1 MDENINILVL
11 NDISRN
17 VIRYLAKNLSS
28 IFGTDV
34 KLSRH
39 LVIPTTL
46 FNEDKGQY
54 DGRKLLKF
62 LTENMTLKEVKAV
75 NLALFDRDL
84 FIGSLDYAFGLASP
98 FPKISVISILRLH
111 PHFQKDYFTG
121 GLKKRK
127 AGRFPLFVR
136 RLSSQEKTLYYDRIL
151 KEAIHGIGHT
161 MGLIHCRRKECIM
174 HQSDAISDIDSKE
187 TGFCKS
193 CRDLL

>member
-17 VIRYLAKNLSS
+17 VLRYLAKNLSS
-28 IFGTDV
+28 IFETDV
-34 KLSRH
+34 KASRH
-39 LVIPTTL
+39 IIIPTTL
-46 FNEDKGQY
+46 FNEEKCQY

-62 LTENMTLKEVKAV
+62 LTDNMTLKEVKGI

-84 FIGSLDYAFGLASP
+84 YIGNLDYAFGLASP

-111 PHFQKDYFTG
+111 PHFQKDYFAG

-136 RLSSQEKTLYYDRIL
+136 RLGSQEKSIYYNRIL
-151 KEAIHGIGHT
+151 KEAIHGIGHA
-161 MGLIHCRRKECIM
+161 MGLIHCSQKVCIM
-174 HQSDAISDIDSKE
+174 HPSDSISDIDAKE
-187 TGFCKS
+187 TGFCES
-193 CRDLL
+193 CRGLL

>member
-1 MDENINILVL
+1 MDENINILIL

-28 IFGTDV
+28 IFVTDV
-34 KLSRH
+34 KVSRH
-39 LVIPTTL
+39 FVIPTTL
-46 FNEDKGQY
+46 FNENKNQY
-54 DGRKLLKF
+54 DGKKLLKF
-62 LTENMTLKEVKAV
+62 ITENMTLKEVKSI

-136 RLSSQEKTLYYDRIL
+136 NLSSQEKTLYYNRIL

-161 MGLIHCRRKECIM
+161 MGLTHCSQEECIM
-174 HQSDAISDIDSKE
+174 HPSDNIRDIDSKQ
-187 TGFCKS
+187 TVFCKI
-193 CRDLL
+193 CRCLL

>member
-1 MDENINILVL
+1 MDENINILIL
-11 NDISRN
+11 NDISRG
-17 VIRYLAKNLSS
+17 VLRYLVKNLSS
-28 IFGTDV
+28 FFGTDV
-34 KLSRH
+34 RVSRN
-39 LVIPTTL
+39 VIIPITL
-46 FNEDKGQY
+46 FNEEKGQY

-136 RLSSQEKTLYYDRIL
+136 RLGSQEKALYYDRIL

-161 MGLIHCRRKECIM
+161 MGLTHCSQKDCIM
-174 HQSDAISDIDSKE
+174 HPSDTINFIDSKE

-193 CRDLL
+193 CRGLL